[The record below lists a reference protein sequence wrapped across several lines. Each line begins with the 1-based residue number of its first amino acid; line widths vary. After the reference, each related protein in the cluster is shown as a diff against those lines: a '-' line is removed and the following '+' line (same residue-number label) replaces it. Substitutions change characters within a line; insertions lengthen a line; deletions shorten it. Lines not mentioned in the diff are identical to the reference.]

1 MMYRKKM
8 RKAKATA
15 SQRVLENMSNK
26 TASMIAAWSRW
37 Y

>member
-1 MMYRKKM
+1 MMYRKET
-8 RKAKATA
+8 RKTKATT

-26 TASMIAAWSRW
+26 TAWMIAAWSRW